1 LVKLVAWQVPPE
13 VTEASDELQD
23 STDCA
28 WQNLNMDRDL
38 DRKPNPKAGARFHY
52 PGNLGNGSEVK
63 LQPEAAHHAVRVLR
77 LAVGD
82 PVALFDGRGGEFE
95 ARITRIDRGNVSVKT
110 GAHRAVERESRVGI
124 RLVQGLSGG
133 DRMDIT
139 LQKSVELG
147 VTTIQPVST
156 ERSIVKLKDERAQ
169 RRMEH
174 WQSLV
179 ISACE
184 QCGRNRVPEVLP
196 LLDFPSWLA
205 QLETDSEVRVMLSPS
220 ASMQLKE
227 LPAPTQMMLLI
238 GPEGGLSPVEMQL
251 AQSRGFQPVRLGP
264 RILRTETAAL
274 AALSAVQTLWGD
286 F

>member
-1 LVKLVAWQVPPE
+1 
-13 VTEASDELQD
+13 
-23 STDCA
+23 
-28 WQNLNMDRDL
+28 MDRDL
-38 DRKPNPKAGARFHY
+38 DRKSTPKAGARFHY
-52 PGNLGNGSEVK
+52 AGNLGNGSEVK
-63 LQPEAAHHAVRVLR
+63 LQAEAAHHAARVLR

-82 PVALFDGRGGEFE
+82 AVALFDGRGGEFQ
-95 ARITRIDRGNVSVKT
+95 ARITRIDRGEVSVKT
-110 GAHRAVERESRVGI
+110 GAHQAIERESGLNI
-124 RLVQGLSGG
+124 RLVQGLSSG

-139 LQKSVELG
+139 LQKAVELG

-169 RRMEH
+169 RRREH
-174 WQSLV
+174 WQSVV
-179 ISACE
+179 IASCE

-205 QLETDSEVRVMLSPS
+205 ELAMTSEVRVLLSPS
-220 ASMQLKE
+220 AQMQLKA

-238 GPEGGLSPVEMQL
+238 GPEGGLSPVEIQL

-286 F
+286 Y